1 LARNA
6 ANFRPR
12 QLHRGWIG
20 VIFSVGLDSVGSI
33 PEGVYAS
40 RGFLAGDI
48 DTFGYRSGNG
58 GFSGLLFRV
67 LAAAIF
73 AEPS

>member
-1 LARNA
+1 M
-6 ANFRPR
+6 
-12 QLHRGWIG
+12 
-20 VIFSVGLDSVGSI
+20 GLDSVGSI

-73 AEPS
+73 A

>member
-1 LARNA
+1 M
-6 ANFRPR
+6 
-12 QLHRGWIG
+12 
-20 VIFSVGLDSVGSI
+20 GLDSVGSI
-33 PEGVYAS
+33 PEGIYAS